1 MWLTVPH
8 RPLPSNDGG
17 ATMGK
22 IGLVFAAVAAL
33 VLSASA
39 EVPDANPLLGDT
51 AAVLY
56 GQMADSDVQLAVGAM
71 QESPT
76 NNLPGAATGWENR
89 ATGNSG
95 SIEAGAVFVTNQGV
109 FCRDYEE
116 RLTVGAFW
124 A

>member
-1 MWLTVPH
+1 M
-8 RPLPSNDGG
+8 
-17 ATMGK
+17 
-22 IGLVFAAVAAL
+22 
-33 VLSASA
+33 
-39 EVPDANPLLGDT
+39 LGDA

-56 GQMADSDVQLAVGAM
+56 GQMDDSDVQLAVGAM

-109 FCRDYEE
+109 FCGDYEE
-116 RLTVGAFW
+116 RLRVGGVVGTGLDQLPLGNRTPKPFRRGTVGTHRAFIW
-124 A
+124 HRLSFRQPKLLLPQ